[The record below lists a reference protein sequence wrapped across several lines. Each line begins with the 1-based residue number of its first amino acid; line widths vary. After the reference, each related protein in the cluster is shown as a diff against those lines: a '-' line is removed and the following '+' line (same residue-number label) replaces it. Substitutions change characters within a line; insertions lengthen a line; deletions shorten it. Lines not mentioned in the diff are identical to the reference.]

1 MYIKTGYM
9 LLMSGMILLSTGCKG
24 LLPKRTTVTHNHWA
38 EYTQVEDI
46 GKSIRA
52 GQTLDQLRARGID
65 VHETANVEHL
75 THLDVAKKFGLI
87 GGKKDAALKTPDGVQ
102 RMLDAAEKGR
112 GYELTVENTIS
123 VREGSFWKDFL
134 NFKRITRE
142 TGWRYSILIITVDD
156 QVEYVLHKGNP
167 NINRVTTER
176 NPLGPF
182 QKLNGYVLVDLLE
195 NTID

>member
-1 MYIKTGYM
+1 MTKSIAIALTV
-9 LLMSGMILLSTGCKG
+9 LLTVGCSSM
-24 LLPKRTTVTHNHWA
+24 LPKKTTVTHNQWA
-38 EYTQVEDI
+38 HYSQVSDI
-46 GKSIRA
+46 GNGVRA
-52 GQTLDQLRARGID
+52 GQSLDELKALGVD
-65 VHETANVEHL
+65 VNGTKNVEHL
-75 THLDVAKKFGLI
+75 THLDVAKRFGLI
-87 GGKKDAALKTPDGVQ
+87 GGRKDASLKTPEGVR
-102 RMLDAAEKGR
+102 RMLDAAERGR
-112 GYELTVENTIS
+112 GYELIVENTEH

-142 TGWRYSILIITVDD
+142 TGWKYSILIITVDD
-156 QVEYVLHKGNP
+156 KVQYVLHKGNP